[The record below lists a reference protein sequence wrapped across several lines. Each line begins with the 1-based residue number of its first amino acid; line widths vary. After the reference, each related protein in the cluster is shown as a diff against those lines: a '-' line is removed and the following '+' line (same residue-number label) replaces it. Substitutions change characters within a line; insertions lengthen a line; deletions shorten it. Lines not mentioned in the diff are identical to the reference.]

1 MSESII
7 MNYVYG
13 VLLLHSAGK
22 ELSEANVS
30 KVVEATGEKADPAQ
44 IKALVA
50 NLQGVNIDEAVKQAV
65 VSAAPAVAASPA
77 AEKAEEK
84 KEDEGKKAEEAAS
97 GLAGLFG

>member
-1 MSESII
+1 

-22 ELSEANVS
+22 ELTEANIS
-30 KVVEATGEKADPAQ
+30 KIVEATGEKADPAQ
-44 IKALVA
+44 VKALVA
-50 NLQGVNIDEAVKQAV
+50 SLNGVNIDEAMKQAV
-65 VSAAPAVAASPA
+65 ISAAPASSGPA
-77 AEKAEEK
+77 PAEKKEEK